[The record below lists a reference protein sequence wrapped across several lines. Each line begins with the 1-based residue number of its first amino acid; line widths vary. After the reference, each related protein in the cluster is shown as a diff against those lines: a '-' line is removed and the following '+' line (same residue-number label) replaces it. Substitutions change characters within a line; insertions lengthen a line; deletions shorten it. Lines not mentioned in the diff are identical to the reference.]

1 MGGLRVGVGV
11 SSAVELEH
19 VRKLLL
25 AGRCIEAS
33 ALMDH
38 ILATTAGAEHADALT
53 QYLAVLINLRR
64 SHEYSATM
72 DAAFEAARTH
82 PDPARFGLLHSFAAV
97 VALHDGSLETCVWHL
112 VLSARTLSAVEL
124 TDANIVRAWHNLAM
138 AYSYAGFH
146 GHALGAID
154 HARTI
159 AASLGMESGYF
170 AAPGIRVRHAVS
182 LDQRGDTEGCSRIL
196 RDVVHDLGLRRLG
209 GELGLL
215 RPISL
220 RAYGYAIARLAAL
233 GHHEPMVDTD
243 PWALLQADDDSVTA
257 RDFAVLGA
265 VCLAI
270 ADHRPIEALARLET
284 AEVSDETLGAAEGH
298 RLRALAYLAAG
309 DLGSAYLA
317 DRHAFRIAGASN
329 EKLRDLF
336 VEGMAARVDRED
348 LRRRADWYAGAANTD
363 PLTGL
368 PNRRSLEQYVNNLVA
383 KGQTLVL
390 GVCDLD
396 GFKAVNTVHGH
407 LSGDLVLQRVA
418 GVLNRVMRRGDFV
431 ARYGGDEFVV
441 VLATTS
447 QEEASEIARRIVNA
461 VSGEDWQSLVPGTP
475 VSVTI
480 GWAGISEGG
489 PTTVAEAFMT
499 ADHAMLAAKKTPR
512 GILEPGASP
521 AIGSK

>member
-1 MGGLRVGVGV
+1 M
-11 SSAVELEH
+11 
-19 VRKLLL
+19 LLL
-25 AGRCIEAS
+25 AGRCVEAS
-33 ALMDH
+33 TLMQRVV
-38 ILATTAGAEHADALT
+38 ATAAGAERADALT
-53 QYLAVLINLRR
+53 QHLAVLINLRR
-64 SHEYSATM
+64 SDEYSATM
-72 DAAFEAARTH
+72 DAAFQATRAHPSPART
-82 PDPARFGLLHSFAAV
+82 GLLHSFAAV
-97 VALHDGSLETCVWHL
+97 IALHDGSLETCVWHL
-112 VLSARTLSAVEL
+112 VLSARTLTTVEL
-124 TDANIVRAWHNLAM
+124 TDADIVRAWHNLAM

-146 GHALGAID
+146 GHALGAIER
-154 HARTI
+154 ARTI
-159 AASLGMESGYF
+159 AASLGMETGFF

-182 LDQRGDTEGCSRIL
+182 LDQRGDTEGCTRIL
-196 RDVVHDLGLRRLG
+196 RDVVHDLGLRRRN
-209 GELGLL
+209 GELKLL

-233 GHHEPMVDTD
+233 GHHGPMVDTD
-243 PWALLQADDDSVTA
+243 PRVLLQAGDDSVTA

-270 ADHRPIEALARLET
+270 AEHRPIEALARLET
-284 AEVSDETLGAAEGH
+284 AEVSHETLGAAEGH
-298 RLRALAYLAAG
+298 RLRALAYLAAS
-309 DLGSAYLA
+309 DMGSAYSA

-368 PNRRSLEQYVNNLVA
+368 PNRRSLEQYVNGLVA
-383 KGQTLVL
+383 RGESLVL

-447 QEEASEIARRIVNA
+447 QEEASEIARRIVIA
-461 VSGEDWQSLVPGTP
+461 VASEDWESLVPGTR

-489 PTTVAEAFMT
+489 PITTVADAFVA
-499 ADHAMLAAKKTPR
+499 ADHEMLRAKKMPR
-512 GILEPGASP
+512 AC
-521 AIGSK
+521 

>member
-1 MGGLRVGVGV
+1 MGHGVD
-11 SSAVELEH
+11 SAVELEQ
-19 VRKLLL
+19 VRMLLL
-25 AGRCIEAS
+25 AGHCTE
-33 ALMDH
+33 
-38 ILATTAGAEHADALT
+38 AGALIGRILTNTDGAERADALT
-53 QYLAVLINLRR
+53 QYLAVLINLRY
-64 SHEYSATM
+64 SDEYGPAM
-72 DAAFEAARTH
+72 DAAFEAARGH
-82 PDPARFGLLHSFAAV
+82 PDPARAGVLHAYAAV
-97 VALHDGSLETCVWHL
+97 IALHDRSLETCVWHL
-112 VLSARTLSAVEL
+112 VLAARTLNAVEL
-124 TDANIVRAWHNLAM
+124 TDSEIVRAWHNLAM

-146 GHALGAID
+146 GHALAAIERT
-154 HARTI
+154 RTI
-159 AASLGMESGYF
+159 AGSLGMETGFF

-182 LDQRGDTEGCSRIL
+182 LDQHGDTEGCTRIL
-196 RDVVHDLGLRRLG
+196 RDVVHDLGLRQMG
-209 GELGLL
+209 GELKLL

-233 GHHEPMVDTD
+233 GHHGPMVDTD
-243 PWALLQADDDSVTA
+243 PRVLLLAEDDSVTA

-270 ADHRPIEALARLET
+270 AEHRPIEALARLET
-284 AEVSDETLGAAEGH
+284 AQVSHETLGAAEGH

-309 DLGSAYLA
+309 DMGSAYSA
-317 DRHAFRIAGASN
+317 DRQAFRIAGGSN

-368 PNRRSLEQYVNNLVA
+368 PNRRSLEQYVHAMVA
-383 KGQTLVL
+383 RGESLVL

-396 GFKAVNTVHGH
+396 GFKSVNTVHGH

-447 QEEASEIARRIVNA
+447 QEEASEIARRVVTA
-461 VSGEDWQSLVPGTP
+461 VSSEDWESLVPGTP

-480 GWAGISEGG
+480 GWAGISEDG
-489 PTTVAEAFMT
+489 PFTTVADAFVA
-499 ADHAMLAAKKTPR
+499 ADHEMLKAKEMPR
-512 GILEPGASP
+512 AC
-521 AIGSK
+521 